1 MGSIRTV
8 TFLLYKLRWN
18 VSDLSCRTYDQCRIL
33 TNPAFQNNLYYH
45 MLASNAKMINL
56 YMMYGGTSWGNLPF
70 PGVYTSYDYGSP
82 IRESRALSEKF
93 EHLKL
98 LGLFL
103 RSVPEFY
110 DTDVVNVST
119 LTTSNRQSLVVT
131 HLQNPVTKSGFYFIR
146 HRHIPSRYL
155 QQISRLCP
163 I

>member
-1 MGSIRTV
+1 VHLTHGVHLPR
-8 TFLLYKLRWN
+8 KLTSPWWYIF
-18 VSDLSCRTYDQCRIL
+18 DLAYRTYDQCRIL
-33 TNPAFQNNLYYH
+33 TNPDFQNNLYYH
-45 MLASNAKMINL
+45 MFASNAKMINL

-110 DTDVVNVST
+110 HTDVASVST
-119 LTTSNRQSLVVT
+119 LTSSNQQPLVVT
-131 HLQNPVTKSGFYFIR
+131 HLRNPVSHTSFYFIR
-146 HRHIPSRYL
+146 HWHIPSRYVQL
-155 QQISRLCP
+155 I
-163 I
+163 